1 MIIHRDVK
9 SKGIGKKMKKL
20 FTVDDF
26 AVAFVA
32 ALGYGF
38 GETISRLLGWP
49 PLACGLASLV
59 LGMVLEIIISRIA
72 FSEKVQKS
80 PRNRI
85 LTYAA
90 FCLIFLIAHTVS
102 FLSAGVSMVDYLTDY
117 FAYIVILPILG
128 FGINLLIRA
137 YQIRKIRSLYGD
149 GSEGFVFDVTKE
161 DVEEINRQNQP
172 VSGEYDA
179 EYAVKTE
186 TGIFVGERDRKV
198 ISWRGIPYAKPP
210 VGERRWKAPEPLPPS
225 DAVFEAKCFGA
236 SAVQVD
242 HKGSILKLHRQSED
256 CLTLNICAGSRK
268 AESPKPVL
276 VLFHH
281 GGFACGGSADPLLQ
295 GSDFVSKHPD
305 IVFVSFNY
313 RLGLFGFIDF
323 SEIPG
328 GEAYPDTINLGLLDQ
343 IAALEWIRENIAAF
357 GGDPSR
363 ITVLGFEA
371 GAASVCLL
379 SACERAKG
387 LFRKA
392 FAFNGSPASAWD
404 TPEQAKALAEAL
416 LKETRTSTMEEL
428 SRLSTET
435 LKDASQKLW
444 RNMCGPTCDGS
455 LIPADVFQAWQNGA
469 ASDIGMIIGIPGH
482 EMQVYRSFVGD
493 QNYTEEISA
502 AVADL
507 QNYMDHSSAGALQAY
522 TETQTTSGGGL
533 EAKSKLVEQCLAVS
547 LYRSAAMLAEG
558 GNQVRL
564 IYWDEKPLIGNL
576 GSGTVDAAAA
586 LLGNREALQLY
597 GNVMNAD
604 LSETLQQ
611 LLVKFIHGEEL
622 ELYPNEIKG
631 VDALNWRAFPLAL
644 IVSDEKAQC
653 GPIEDRL
660 PEIRSLPN
668 FIESSKQ
675 NML

>member
-1 MIIHRDVK
+1 MIIHRDIK
-9 SKGIGKKMKKL
+9 SKGIEKKMKKL

-49 PLACGLASLV
+49 PFACGLASLV
-59 LGMVLEIIISRIA
+59 LGMVLEIIISKIA
-72 FSEKVQKS
+72 FSETVQKS

-90 FCLIFLIAHTVS
+90 FCLVFLIAHTVS
-102 FLSAGVSMVDYLTDY
+102 FLSAGVSMVNYLTEH
-117 FAYIVILPILG
+117 FAYIVVLPLLG

-149 GSEGFVFDVTKE
+149 GSEGFVFDVAKE

-172 VSGEYDA
+172 VSGEYDP
-179 EYAVKTE
+179 ECAVKTE
-186 TGIFVGERDRKV
+186 TGVYVGEKNKQTV
-198 ISWRGIPYAKPP
+198 SWCGIPYAIPP
-210 VGERRWKAPEPLPPS
+210 VGDRRWKAPEPLPPS
-225 DAVFEAKCFGA
+225 DTVFEAKCFGA
-236 SAVQVD
+236 SAIQVD

-256 CLTLNICAGSRK
+256 CLTLNIWTGADK

-281 GGFACGGSADPLLQ
+281 GGFTCGGSADPLLY
-295 GSDFVSKHPD
+295 GSEFADQHPD

-323 SEIPG
+323 SEVPG
-328 GEAYPDTINLGLLDQ
+328 GEAYPDAVNLGLLDQ
-343 IAALEWIRENIAAF
+343 IAALEWIRDNIAAF
-357 GGDPSR
+357 GGDPGR
-363 ITVLGFEA
+363 VTVLGFEA

-379 SACERAKG
+379 SACKRAKG

-392 FAFNGSPASAWD
+392 FALNGSPASAWE
-404 TPEQAKALAEAL
+404 TPEQAKALAQAL

-428 SRLSTET
+428 SHLSTEA

-444 RNMCGPTCDGS
+444 RDMCGPTCDGT
-455 LIPADVFQAWQNGA
+455 LIPADVFQAWQNGT
-469 ASDIGMIIGIPGH
+469 ASDIGIIIGIPGN

-493 QNYTEEISA
+493 QNYTEELSA
-502 AVADL
+502 AVTDL
-507 QNYMDHSSAGALQAY
+507 QNSVDDSAAGALRAY
-522 TETQTTSGGGL
+522 TETQAASGSGL

-547 LYRSAAMLAEG
+547 LYRSAEILAEG

-564 IYWDEKPLIGNL
+564 IYWNEKPLIGNL
-576 GSGTVDAAAA
+576 GSGTVDAAAV

-597 GNVMNAD
+597 GNVMNTD
-604 LSETLQQ
+604 LSETLQ
-611 LLVKFIHGEEL
+611 LLLAKFIHGEDL
-622 ELYPNEIKG
+622 QLYPNEIKG
-631 VDALNWRAFPLAL
+631 IDALTWRAFPLAL
-644 IVSDEKAQC
+644 IVSDGKVQC
-653 GPIEDRL
+653 GPIEDLL
-660 PEIRSLPN
+660 PEIGSLPD
-668 FIESSKQ
+668 FIESKK
-675 NML
+675 

>member
-1 MIIHRDVK
+1 MIIHRDIK
-9 SKGIGKKMKKL
+9 SKGIEKKMKKL

-49 PLACGLASLV
+49 PFACGLASLV
-59 LGMVLEIIISRIA
+59 LGMVLEIIISKIA
-72 FSEKVQKS
+72 FSETVQKS

-90 FCLIFLIAHTVS
+90 FCLVFLIAHTVS
-102 FLSAGVSMVDYLTDY
+102 FLSAGVSMVNYLTEH
-117 FAYIVILPILG
+117 FAYIVVLPLLG

-149 GSEGFVFDVTKE
+149 GSEGFVFDVAKE

-172 VSGEYDA
+172 VSGEYDP
-179 EYAVKTE
+179 ECAVKTE
-186 TGIFVGERDRKV
+186 TGVYVGEKNKQT
-198 ISWRGIPYAKPP
+198 ISWCGIPYAIPP
-210 VGERRWKAPEPLPPS
+210 VGDRRWKAPEPLPPS
-225 DAVFEAKCFGA
+225 DTVFEAKSFGA
-236 SAVQVD
+236 SAIQVD

-256 CLTLNICAGSRK
+256 CLTLNIWTGADK

-281 GGFACGGSADPLLQ
+281 GGFTCGGSADPLLY
-295 GSDFVSKHPD
+295 GSEFADQHPD

-323 SEIPG
+323 SEVPG
-328 GEAYPDTINLGLLDQ
+328 GEAYPDAVNLGLLDQ
-343 IAALEWIRENIAAF
+343 IAALEWIRDNIAAF
-357 GGDPSR
+357 GGDPGR
-363 ITVLGFEA
+363 VTVLGFEA

-379 SACERAKG
+379 SACKRAKG

-392 FAFNGSPASAWD
+392 FALNGSPASAWE
-404 TPEQAKALAEAL
+404 TPEQAKALAQAL

-428 SRLSTET
+428 SHLSTEA

-444 RNMCGPTCDGS
+444 RDMCGPTCDGT
-455 LIPADVFQAWQNGA
+455 LIPADVFQVWQNGT
-469 ASDIGMIIGIPGH
+469 ASDIGIIIGIPGN

-493 QNYTEEISA
+493 QNYTEELSA
-502 AVADL
+502 AVTDL
-507 QNYMDHSSAGALQAY
+507 QNSVDDSAAGALRAY
-522 TETQTTSGGGL
+522 TETQAASGSGL

-547 LYRSAAMLAEG
+547 LYRSAEILAEG

-564 IYWDEKPLIGNL
+564 IYWNEKPLIGNL
-576 GSGTVDAAAA
+576 GSGTVDAAAV

-597 GNVMNAD
+597 GNVMNTD
-604 LSETLQQ
+604 LSETLQ
-611 LLVKFIHGEEL
+611 LLLAKFIHGEDL
-622 ELYPNEIKG
+622 QLYPNEIKG
-631 VDALNWRAFPLAL
+631 IDALTWRAFPLAL
-644 IVSDEKAQC
+644 IVSDGKVQC
-653 GPIEDRL
+653 GPIEDLL
-660 PEIRSLPN
+660 PEIGSLPD
-668 FIESSKQ
+668 FIESKK
-675 NML
+675 